1 MNYLDSKIPE
11 IRHFFNLQQLSWPS
25 RKSLEIQA
33 YSLTQKTK
41 NPFEAKIRMKSSFQL
56 L

>member
-11 IRHFFNLQQLSWPS
+11 IRHFFNLQQLSWPFTQKLRNS
-25 RKSLEIQA
+25 SVL
-33 YSLTQKTK
+33 YQKTK
-41 NPFEAKIRMKSSFQL
+41 NLFEAKICMKSSFQL